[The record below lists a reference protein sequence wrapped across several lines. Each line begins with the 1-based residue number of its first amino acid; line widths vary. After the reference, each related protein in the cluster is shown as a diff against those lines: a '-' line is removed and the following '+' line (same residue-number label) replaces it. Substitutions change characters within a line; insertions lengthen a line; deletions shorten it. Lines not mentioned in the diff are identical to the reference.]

1 MEIPLDR
8 DKGMPL
14 ARQIQAHLERLIGE
28 GLLGPG
34 VKLPATREL
43 AAELRV
49 NRATVALAYDELV
62 AAGLARAHVGQGT
75 FVAGAPTRRAL
86 PPAAPAPVDWTA
98 LLSRAA
104 RIAAADEERLRGF
117 GTPNGGSAVI
127 SFESITAR
135 GLPFSVSNK
144 MSRP

>member
-1 MEIPLDR
+1 GRVMEIPLNR

-14 ARQIQAHLERLIGE
+14 ARQIRAHLERLIGE

-75 FVAGAPTRRAL
+75 FVAGAPGRGP
-86 PPAAPAPVDWTA
+86 PPAPPGPGPRAPRAPAPPA
-98 LLSRAA
+98 
-104 RIAAADEERLRGF
+104 
-117 GTPNGGSAVI
+117 GG
-127 SFESITAR
+127 
-135 GLPFSVSNK
+135 
-144 MSRP
+144 